1 MQRSAFIRSAGSAAV
16 AGTLGRAFPASAQ
29 APAAVNIGSALAV
42 TDAPLFI
49 AAELGYFHDA
59 GIVPALQDFSS
70 GATLISSLGTGA
82 LDVGGGSGSAGL
94 FNAVSRGIAIS
105 IVADRGSTKPGYG
118 FVQLLVRKELIVSG
132 KFKSLADLKGLRV
145 AESGKGAANL
155 CQITKALSS
164 VGLTYADV
172 QHVFLSP
179 PDQITALANGSIDA
193 TMLAEPYATLAKN
206 LGVCTSFSGTDKF
219 YPNQE
224 TSVILYSG
232 QFATQRPDIARAFMV
247 AYLRAQRHF
256 LDAFRGNRLTGPG
269 SNEIV
274 DILNRHL
281 KIDPHVLRTMIL
293 PYPDPDGRVNTA
305 ALNEDLAIYR
315 AEKLIVGTAT
325 VEQIVDGRFAAA
337 AAKQLGP
344 YHPKR
349 G

>member
-1 MQRSAFIRSAGSAAV
+1 MQRSAFLRTAGATSAV
-16 AGTLGRAFPASAQ
+16 AAFGTTVPASAQ
-29 APAAVNIGSALAV
+29 TGAPVAIGSALAV

-49 AAELGYFHDA
+49 ATEMGFFRDA
-59 GIVPALQDFSS
+59 GIAPALQDFSS
-70 GATLISSLGTGA
+70 GATLISSLGAGQ

-94 FNAVSRGIAIS
+94 FNAVSRGIAIK
-105 IVADRGSTKPGYG
+105 IVADRGQTKPGYG
-118 FVQLLVRKELIVSG
+118 FVQLLVRKELIASG

-155 CQITKALSS
+155 CQITKALTS

-179 PDQITALANGSIDA
+179 PDQITALGNGSIDA

-206 LGVCTSFSGTDKF
+206 LGVCVSFSGTDKF

-224 TSVILYSG
+224 ATVILYSG
-232 QFATQRPDIARAFMV
+232 PFATQRPDVARAFMV
-247 AYLRAQRHF
+247 AYLRAQRVF

-269 SNEIV
+269 SDAIV
-274 DILNRHL
+274 AILNHHL
-281 KIDPHVLRTMIL
+281 KIEPEVLRTMVL
-293 PYPDPDGRVNTA
+293 PYPDPDGRINSV

-315 AEKLIVGTAT
+315 AEHLIDGNAT
-325 VEQIVDGRFAAA
+325 VEQIVDTSFATA

-349 G
+349 